1 LRFLDIREQYGLA
14 HEKQDIQFVGN
25 YSHQNAPTTLITA
38 LDGSLRSRV
47 VACDDSTEAKRSNQ
61 CDVAGGGCALYVRS
75 GLSLLEQVHLNEDA
89 ICVDESYGTYLLE
102 TENARER
109 RALCC

>member
-1 LRFLDIREQYGLA
+1 
-14 HEKQDIQFVGN
+14 
-25 YSHQNAPTTLITA
+25 
-38 LDGSLRSRV
+38 
-47 VACDDSTEAKRSNQ
+47 
-61 CDVAGGGCALYVRS
+61 LYVRS
-75 GLSLLEQVHLNEDA
+75 VFYIIEKVHLNEDA